1 MNELIRSTR
10 AEAADR
16 IKAERR
22 AKRKAED
29 SQARDLARKRKKKEV
44 RLNTPMTSLTGRQ
57 DREIKCYQCG
67 GPHVIAKCPHRP
79 QRPDGQ
85 KRGYRG
91 ADDGPAAKA
100 RKIK

>member
-10 AEAADR
+10 TEAASR
-16 IKAERR
+16 LKAERK

-57 DREIKCYQCG
+57 DREVKVKCFRCG
-67 GPHVIAKCPHRP
+67 GPHMIAKCPREP
-79 QRPDGQ
+79 AE

-91 ADDGPAAKA
+91 ADDGPKAKA